1 MKLIKLRLKNFRSYC
16 EKNFKEG
23 ITFGSGMNLLV
34 GENNAGKSNLLKAL
48 DLLKGE
54 TQLTPNDYYGG
65 IENEKEVYVELEVEF
80 TSREQKEILAFLMG
94 NLKVSILNKTEK
106 MQLGLRRAEFTYS
119 SKRGA
124 MVRIMQL
131 YVREAEARLDSDFS
145 EGNYAV
151 IPWKQIL
158 DVYSSS
164 PDSSVSVVARTELEK
179 TKSPVRIRF
188 DRNVSADMYR
198 LFRQK
203 LKIFSEVR
211 QRPGG
216 RNEKT
221 LESYDGSLVA
231 DVLATLK
238 MGSRQQ
244 RKNFESIK
252 KEFNSLFPTLQLE
265 VTSEAPNQPPKIMI
279 EKTTIEYEV
288 PIDRVGAGIG
298 EMVILLTHLIASKD
312 MIFGLDMPEL
322 HFHPHSQRLLLD
334 ILRERSLNN
343 QILIVTHSPIL
354 LQSKDIGNIMVARE
368 QKGET
373 VITQLPNYYFNADE
387 KNRLER
393 NLTGYNC
400 EFFFSRASLIVEGP
414 TEMGAMPIFSK
425 ALGKDFDKYGV
436 SMVQTGK
443 HFDIMMKLLDG
454 LKFPYVVMSDKDCLL
469 NIEKSI
475 KINKRKVKTSTLFS
489 NLEKICVLKRKHK
502 MRISKLENEISTGID
517 AAVYNDN
524 LFSKLSEIAR
534 TYGIHV
540 LSSDFEGVLCK
551 NGYTS
556 ILEKAAEISESKP
569 TCGRLVA
576 QEIVR
581 ENRKIP
587 DEFVQVINE
596 VTKKAESQ

>member
-23 ITFGSGMNLLV
+23 ITFGSGINLLV
-34 GENNAGKSNLLKAL
+34 GENNAGKSNLLRAL

-54 TQLTPNDYYGG
+54 TLLTPNDYYGG
-65 IENEKEVYVELEVEF
+65 IENKKEVYLELEVEF
-80 TSREQKEILAFLMG
+80 TSRELKEILAFLMG
-94 NLKVSILNKTEK
+94 NLNVSILNKTEK
-106 MQLGLRRAEFTYS
+106 MQFDLRRAEFSYS
-119 SKRGA
+119 SKTGP
-124 MVRIMQL
+124 MIRIMQL

-145 EGNYAV
+145 EGSYSV

-158 DVYSSS
+158 DAYSSS
-164 PDSSVSVVARTELEK
+164 PDSSVSRVARTELEK
-179 TKSPVRIRF
+179 IKGPARIRF
-188 DRNVSADMYR
+188 DRKLGEDIYR

-265 VTSEAPNQPPKIMI
+265 VMSEAPNQPPKIVI

-298 EMVILLTHLIASKD
+298 EMVILLTHLIASKE
-312 MIFGLDMPEL
+312 MVFGLDMPEL

-334 ILRERSLNN
+334 ILRERSSNN
-343 QILIVTHSPIL
+343 QILIITHSPIL
-354 LQSKDIGNIMVARE
+354 LQSKDIGSIMVARE

-373 VITQLPNYYFNADE
+373 VITQLPNYYFDADE

-393 NLTGYNC
+393 NLTGYNS
-400 EFFFSRASLIVEGP
+400 EFFFSRASLILEGP
-414 TEMGAMPIFSK
+414 TEIGAMPIFSK

-469 NIEKSI
+469 NIEESI
-475 KINKRKVKTSTLFS
+475 KINKRKVKTSTLFC
-489 NLEKICVLKRKHK
+489 NLEKIHLLKRKHK
-502 MRISKLENEISTGID
+502 MRISKLESEISAGTN
-517 AAVYNDN
+517 ATTYNDN

-534 TYGIHV
+534 TYDIHV
-540 LSSDFEGVLCK
+540 LSSDFEGVLRK

-556 ILEKAAEISESKP
+556 LLEKAAGISESKP

-581 ENRKIP
+581 QNKEIP
-587 DEFVQVINE
+587 DEFVQVINDII
-596 VTKKAESQ
+596 KKAESQ